1 MSSINVSRDTKA
13 QFDNL
18 QPEDM
23 TQNQFVELLLE
34 AYQDDFTYIVA
45 EESDFQDELIEEA
58 AAKTELAAFRG
69 VNERLEQ
76 FEDELIDV
84 LQSNG

>member
-1 MSSINVSRDTKA
+1 MSSINVSRDTKT
-13 QFDNL
+13 QFDDL
-18 QPEDM
+18 QPEEL
-23 TQNQFVELLLE
+23 TQSEFVALLLE
-34 AYQDDFTYIVA
+34 TYQDNLTYIVA

-69 VNERLEQ
+69 LDERLEQ

-84 LQSNG
+84 LQSDG

>member
-1 MSSINVSRDTKA
+1 MSSINVSRETKET
-13 QFDNL
+13 FDDL

-23 TQNQFVELLLE
+23 TQNQFVQILLE
-34 AYQDDFTYIVA
+34 AYQDDLTYIVA

-69 VNERLEQ
+69 IDERLEQ